1 MIKNLSFSELKI
13 TKADRVLIFGYGNL
27 GRQDDGL
34 GIEFTERFANS
45 KLAASLSNHII
56 VDSNYQLNIE
66 DALLISEFDVVL
78 FIDASLQNKTCTP
91 YGIRELA
98 PINVMG
104 ISSHSMSPA
113 TVLSFCQHLYKKYPR
128 CYLLTLPG
136 YGWELKEELT
146 AEAEK
151 NLTVSLQDFA
161 KRLEMIYA

>member
-1 MIKNLSFSELKI
+1 MIKNLSFADLQIKK
-13 TKADRVLIFGYGNL
+13 TDRVLIFGYGNL

-45 KLAASLSNHII
+45 KIANTLKAQIN

-66 DALLISEFDVVL
+66 DALLISEFNVVL
-78 FIDASLQNKTCTP
+78 FVDASLQNKTFTP

-136 YGWELKEELT
+136 YEWELKEELT
-146 AEAEK
+146 AEAER
-151 NLTVSLQDFA
+151 NLSASLQDFTNC
-161 KRLEMIYA
+161 LEAIYA

>member
-1 MIKNLSFSELKI
+1 MNKNLSFSDLEI

-45 KLAASLSNHII
+45 KLAASLSTHIA

-78 FIDASLQNKTCTP
+78 FIDASLQNKTLTP
-91 YGIRELA
+91 YGIRRLA

-113 TVLSFCQHLYKKYPR
+113 TVLSFCQNLYNKRPR

-136 YGWELKEELT
+136 YEWEFKQEIT
-146 AEAEK
+146 TEAEK
-151 NLTVSLQDFA
+151 NLTVSLQDFS
-161 KRLEMIYA
+161 KRLEIIYA